1 MSFFLH
7 IFRRLGTALGL
18 LWIFLPGV
26 AAESYPQVTFVPLPA
41 DILPSNEIRKLY
53 QDSDGYIWIPTY
65 NGLARYD
72 GYGVVSYGM
81 RDVANGLF
89 NTFVNVVAED
99 GFRNLWIGTEHG
111 LFRLD
116 KVSGNIV
123 ANEYPELLDCNIS
136 VILCD
141 LDDRI
146 WIGSNKGLFRKEP
159 DDSCFRRVPLFH
171 ADGRPVEAITSVV
184 GDRRHNLWIAA
195 FDQGLLCYDIR
206 TGHLRSFDDPVL
218 RRAHVVA
225 CDTAGR
231 IWVGT
236 WGAGLVRLVDPQ
248 TSGPMQYV
256 HYRHREGDPR
266 SLLDDIIYAIE
277 EDPDQQ
283 TLWVG
288 GRSGLSIL
296 HDADDV
302 RSFQNFRPGDH
313 SGDLP
318 YNEVNSILRSRDGLM
333 WIGMLGGGVCKSQTS
348 GTKFESDRLP
358 KIRARY
364 NTSSI
369 RSMYCAGSDVY
380 WFGLLDFGL
389 INYNARTG
397 EIVDYHEHPDLKE
410 LPYTST
416 VNAIL
421 RRKKTGELCFGTQNA
436 GIWLYDE
443 SRHQVR
449 QLNRYITAQFFDD
462 CVIALCEDQQGNL
475 WIGTR
480 EGVYVESAD
489 GTFHTIAGWTGHA
502 TPFDRIQVFDICCD
516 PQGNVWIAS
525 NGQGILSVSASTR
538 ACRHYSVADGMTSDY
553 VYSLESDVSGCIWV
567 GTMADGLAVRIPS
580 EPGFRKVPVF
590 PNLENKG
597 ISNIARDDEGRM
609 WITTSNSVFSFFP
622 GHCGIP
628 EHINTYIIS
637 ADMPSYFFN
646 RNASAQIGDGRIAFG
661 GSNGLMIFTG
671 NRSPS
676 DQARLPIVLTDF
688 RIHNR
693 SLRTIPPQSRIRIS
707 DKDIDYAE
715 TVTLAHDQNN
725 FYIEF
730 SMLSYANSRDHIF
743 RYKLEGND
751 EEYVSVD
758 SHHRFAAY
766 SNLPSGTY
774 LFRLQ
779 AAGEN
784 GVWSSNERRLAIRI
798 LPAPWF
804 SWWAWTLYGLL
815 FSGIVYGTVRFFRE
829 RFRMRQEVQL
839 SRLEQQKTE
848 ELNHA
853 KLQFFTNVTHEL
865 MTPLTI
871 ILTSL
876 QNLRNGT
883 GDRTTLYEVMST
895 NATRLMRLIQQILE
909 FRKAESGNLKIR
921 VSRGD
926 VVSFVRRCVEAF
938 APLVARKRLNVYF
951 RSSADQIDGWF
962 DPDKLD
968 KIVYNLLSN
977 AAKYTPEG
985 GEITIRVETE
995 PEDRI
1000 CISVINSGDPLSQQ
1014 TIDGLFKRFYD
1025 GNYRKFHTVGTGIGL
1040 SLVKDLT
1047 DIHKGSIHVTSSESE
1062 GTCFRVELPVG
1073 RDSYAEPEI
1082 DNSGEDLGSS
1092 DDPAFLESDPA
1103 VMPVSPVSGDQT
1115 RPEGAGPAVLH
1126 PNRTLLVVDDNEE
1139 LLLLIYNLLTPY
1151 FQVKTASDGE
1161 SALRVLA
1168 ETPVDLVVS
1177 DIMMPG
1183 MDGIELCRRIK
1194 GTFEYCHIPVILLT
1208 AKNTDEARIEGYDS
1222 GADGYVTKPFNLQ
1235 LLYAQ
1240 ITNQLR
1246 KLDIRGSRF
1255 RDQPVFE
1262 VEKLEYTSMDEKF
1275 MRRAMACVNAHIDDC
1290 EFSQT
1295 DFSREMNMSRTV
1307 LTEKLKSLTG
1317 LTPAAFVID
1326 VRLRAAYHLLE
1337 EQQKIRIADLAY
1349 AAGFNDPKYFSTCF
1363 KKKFGVSPKEL
1374 MARLQEKGDRIA

>member
-1 MSFFLH
+1 MSRFH
-7 IFRRLGTALGL
+7 AIFRLFGTVGIL
-18 LWIFLPGV
+18 LLAVARGG
-26 AAESYPQVTFVPLPA
+26 AAERYPRVNFAPLPA

-99 GFRNLWIGTEHG
+99 GSKNLWIGTEHG

-116 KVSGNIV
+116 KTTGDIV
-123 ANEYPELLDCNIS
+123 ANEYPELADCNIS
-136 VILCD
+136 AILCD
-141 LDDRI
+141 AEGGL
-146 WIGSNKGLFRKEP
+146 WVGSNKGLFRRKAGDP
-159 DDSCFRRVPLFH
+159 RFRRVALTH
-171 ADGRPVEAITSVV
+171 ADGRPVEAITSLVLD
-184 GDRRHNLWIAA
+184 GSSSLWIAA
-195 FDQGLLCYDIR
+195 FDQGLLRYDIR
-206 TGHLRSFDDPVL
+206 EERTCPFDDPVL

-225 CDTAGR
+225 GDTLGR

-236 WGAGLVRLVDPQ
+236 WGAGLVRLLDPHAAA
-248 TSGPMQYV
+248 PIRYV
-256 HYRHREGDPR
+256 RYCHRSDDPY

-277 EDPDQQ
+277 EDPDQK

-288 GRSGLSIL
+288 SRSGLSIL
-296 HDADDV
+296 HDAGDPS
-302 RSFQNFRPGDH
+302 SFQNFRPGDNT
-313 SGDLP
+313 GDLP

-348 GTKFESDRLP
+348 GTTFEADRLER
-358 KIRARY
+358 IRARY

-369 RSMYCAGSDVY
+369 RSMYYAGSGVY

-389 INYNARTG
+389 IRYDARTG
-397 EIVDYHEHPDLKE
+397 AIVDCHEHPDLKS

-416 VNAIL
+416 VNAML
-421 RRKKTGELCFGTQNA
+421 RRTTTGELCFGTQNA
-436 GIWLYDE
+436 GIWFYDE
-443 SRHQVR
+443 TRHRVR
-449 QLNRYITAQFFDD
+449 QANRYNRPHFFDD
-462 CVIALCEDQQGNL
+462 CVTALCEDLQGNL
-475 WIGTR
+475 WIGSR
-480 EGVYVESAD
+480 EGVYVESAAGD
-489 GTFHTIAGWTGHA
+489 FRSIAEWLGRPS
-502 TPFDRIQVFDICCD
+502 PFDRIQVFDICCD
-516 PQGNVWIAS
+516 PGGDVWIAS
-525 NGQGILSVSASTR
+525 NGQGILRISVSSRTY
-538 ACRHYSVADGMTSDY
+538 RHYTCADGMISDH
-553 VYSLESDVSGCIWV
+553 VYALQSDGSGCIWA
-567 GTMADGLAVRIPS
+567 GTVADGLAVCVPS
-580 EPGFRKVPVF
+580 EAAFRKVTVF

-597 ISNIARDDEGRM
+597 VSNIDRDDTGRM
-609 WITTSNSVFSFFP
+609 WITTSNSVFSFLP
-622 GHCGIP
+622 DRCGNP
-628 EHINTYIIS
+628 EQINTYIIS
-637 ADMPSYFFN
+637 TDMPSFFFN
-646 RNASAQIGDGRIAFG
+646 RNASAQIDGGRIAFG
-661 GSNGLMIFTG
+661 GSNGLMIFAG
-671 NRSPS
+671 GGRGGGS
-676 DQARLPIVLTDF
+676 DQVPLPIVFTDF

-693 SLRTIPPQSRIRIS
+693 SLRTIPASERSRVCG
-707 DKDIDYAE
+707 KDIDYAGS
-715 TVTLAHDQNN
+715 VTLTHAQNN

-730 SMLSYANSRDHIF
+730 SMLSYANSRDHVF

-758 SHHRFAAY
+758 SHHRFASY
-766 SNLPSGTY
+766 NNLPSGRY

-784 GVWSSNERRLAIRI
+784 GVWSSNERMLAIRI

-804 SWWAWTLYGLL
+804 SWWAWTCYVLL
-815 FSGIVYGTVRFFRE
+815 LSGIGYGMFRFFRE
-829 RFRMRQEVQL
+829 RFRMRQEVRF

-909 FRKAESGNLKIR
+909 FRKVESGNLKIR
-921 VSRGD
+921 VSYGD
-926 VVSFVRRCVEAF
+926 LVSFVRRCVEAF
-938 APLVARKRLNVYF
+938 APLVGRKRLHVYF
-951 RSSADQIDGWF
+951 RSSAERMEGWF

-985 GEITIRVETE
+985 GEITIRIEGGDSANVS
-995 PEDRI
+995 
-1000 CISVINSGDPLSQQ
+1000 ISVANSGELMSQQ

-1025 GNYRKFHTVGTGIGL
+1025 GSYRKFHTIGTGIGL

-1047 DIHKGSIHVTSSESE
+1047 DIHKGTIRVTSDEVS
-1062 GTCFRVELPVG
+1062 GNCFRVTLPVG
-1073 RDSYAEPEI
+1073 REAYSEEEI
-1082 DNSGEDLGSS
+1082 DENSA
-1092 DDPAFLESDPA
+1092 DPDSG
-1103 VMPVSPVSGDQT
+1103 SPV
-1115 RPEGAGPAVLH
+1115 REEMNLPGAFVPGVPGAEAAAPSSEHPA
-1126 PNRTLLVVDDNEE
+1126 RTLLVVDDNEE
-1139 LLLLIYNLLTPY
+1139 LRLLMSNLLSPN
-1151 FQVKTASDGE
+1151 FRVETAADGE
-1161 SALRVLA
+1161 EALRVLSQK
-1168 ETPVDLVVS
+1168 PVDLVVS

-1194 GTFEYCHIPVILLT
+1194 DTFEYCHIPVILLT
-1208 AKNTDEARIEGYDS
+1208 AKSADEDRIEGYDS

-1240 ITNQLR
+1240 IANQLR
-1246 KLDIRGSRF
+1246 KLELRGSRF
-1255 RDQPVFE
+1255 RSQPVFE
-1262 VEKLEYTSMDEKF
+1262 VGTLEYTSMDEKF
-1275 MRRAMACVNAHIDDC
+1275 MRRAIACVNAHLDDC
-1290 EFSQT
+1290 EFALA

-1317 LTPAAFVID
+1317 LTPSAFVID
-1326 VRLRAAYHLLE
+1326 IRLRAAYHLLE
-1337 EQQKIRIADLAY
+1337 EQQRIRIADLAY

-1374 MARLQEKGDRIA
+1374 IAKLHEKGDKIA